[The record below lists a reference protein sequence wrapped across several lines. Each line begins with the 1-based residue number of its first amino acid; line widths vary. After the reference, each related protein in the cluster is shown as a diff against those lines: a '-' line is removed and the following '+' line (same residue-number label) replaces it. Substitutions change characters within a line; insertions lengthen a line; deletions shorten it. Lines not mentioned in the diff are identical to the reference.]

1 MEIGKIG
8 KGEVIVSE
16 ENTADRAGSGLLP
29 VYATPNMVALI
40 ENTASRSVA
49 GDLEEGQGTVG
60 LHIEVEHLQP
70 TPIGRKITCQTVLTE
85 IDRKKLIFKAEVY
98 DETGL
103 VGRGI
108 HHRFIIDNKK
118 FMEKASK
125 R

>member
-1 MEIGKIG
+1 MEIGMKG

-40 ENTASRSVA
+40 ENTASRSIA

-60 LHIEVEHLQP
+60 LYIEVEHLNP

-85 IDRKKLIFKAEVY
+85 IDRKKLTFKAEVY

-103 VGRGI
+103 VGRGT
-108 HHRFIIDNKK
+108 HQRFIIDNQK
-118 FMEKASK
+118 FMEKAK
-125 R
+125 ER

>member
-1 MEIGKIG
+1 MEIGMKG

-40 ENTASRSVA
+40 ENTASRSIA
-49 GDLEEGQGTVG
+49 GDLLEGQGTVG
-60 LHIEVEHLQP
+60 LYIEVEHLNP

-85 IDRKKLIFKAEVY
+85 IDRKKLTFKAEVY

-103 VGRGI
+103 VGRGT
-108 HHRFIIDNKK
+108 HQRFIIDNQK
-118 FMEKASK
+118 FMEKAK
-125 R
+125 ER